1 MKAVVIIDLP
11 DNVKWEEI
19 EDVIV
24 DVWLG
29 EKTFIRKYRS
39 MQRGVEIKPLPE
51 KEIYNGDV
59 DWNNWAL
66 GWNAYYC
73 ELTGEAD
80 EPSGEGGLM
89 GGKE

>member
-29 EKTFIRKYRS
+29 EKTFIRKYQS
-39 MQRGVEIKPLPE
+39 MQRGVKIKPMPNRIDWLDNS
-51 KEIYNGDV
+51 YGD
-59 DWNNWAL
+59 WIMYST
-66 GWNAYYC
+66 GWNAC
-73 ELTGEAD
+73 IDKILGE
-80 EPSGEGGLM
+80 
-89 GGKE
+89 KE